1 MDSLRSNPVSYKGAA
16 LTGRSC
22 AERILVLKTAIHYF
36 NRFDVC
42 GQMNGVRRLTRWI
55 LAAKLNISFLNLAG
69 CIAEI
74 TKI

>member
-1 MDSLRSNPVSYKGAA
+1 MDGLRSNPVSYKGAA

-42 GQMNGVRRLTRWI
+42 GQMNGVRRRETVGKL
-55 LAAKLNISFLNLAG
+55 LAPAHAVDSGRK
-69 CIAEI
+69 AEH
-74 TKI
+74 